1 MSQVPN
7 AGAPQVIVKSVPLEK
22 CRMGIIK
29 RDRISLMCSENTF
42 EHRLPYTILDT
53 GDTALNKT
61 SPCFLRFSFQ

>member
-29 RDRISLMCSENTF
+29 RDRISLMCSENT
-42 EHRLPYTILDT
+42 
-53 GDTALNKT
+53 
-61 SPCFLRFSFQ
+61 